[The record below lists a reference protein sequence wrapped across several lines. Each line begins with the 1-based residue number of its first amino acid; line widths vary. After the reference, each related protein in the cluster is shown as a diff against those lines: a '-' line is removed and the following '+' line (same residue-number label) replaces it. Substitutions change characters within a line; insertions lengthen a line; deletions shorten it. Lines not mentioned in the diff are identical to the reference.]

1 MNNILITTSSFSL
14 DYKNKPEIKNK
25 NLNFVLNPYKR
36 KLTQDEAISLINEYQ
51 PVGMI
56 AGVEP
61 LTLEVLKIAQNLKV
75 ISRCGIGLNSVDLDA
90 AKQYGITVTNTPD
103 APTKAV
109 AELTVAL
116 ILNLIRHINISDRSI
131 RDNNWERPMGNLL
144 HGKTVGIIGC
154 GRIGRYVAKL
164 LQSFECNL
172 LGYDIMLPAN
182 ITDSTLSLLTLDEL
196 LSLSDIVSLHIPYSN
211 DNDTFLNTERIGRLQ
226 KHSLII
232 NTARGGLIDE
242 DELYD
247 ALINSRIAGAA
258 IDCFNEEPY
267 TGKLSQLKNVVL
279 TAHIGSYAKEGR
291 MLMEEQ
297 ALNNL
302 LNYL

>member
-182 ITDSTLSLLTLDEL
+182 ITDSTLSLVTLDEL